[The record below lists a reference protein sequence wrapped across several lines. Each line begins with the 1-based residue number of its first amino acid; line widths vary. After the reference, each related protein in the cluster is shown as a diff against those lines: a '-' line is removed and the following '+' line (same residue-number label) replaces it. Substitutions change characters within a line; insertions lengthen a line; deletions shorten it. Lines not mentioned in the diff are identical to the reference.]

1 MEIPVS
7 VIAFPKTQ
15 QRNWNPAKE
24 SHLRIYTEVDQG
36 REKKLNNPRFK
47 NLAAGQR
54 GRPLPS
60 PRAFLY
66 QISVAQDLWVPPCS
80 AIRKHHH
87 SAQGAKERKSHL
99 LQAATKKVSKFRSN
113 RSVLNTPP
121 RWHASRP
128 NLFVISEL
136 DGDERVLR
144 SFNLVS
150 SGFRSQPKVPFCF
163 LAFTEQ
169 NLWKEASISE
179 QINWERRQSTL
190 KRRKDLRPAGESKM
204 WRKSGKERRKIEK
217 RQEVK
222 ASHFM
227 QLEKATDRRLL

>member
-1 MEIPVS
+1 MTPAREVSLYKCKVCKIVEIPVS

-24 SHLRIYTEVDQG
+24 SNLRIYTEVDQG

-99 LQAATKKVSKFRSN
+99 LQAATKRTCLKVQEQQ
-113 RSVLNTPP
+113 VC
-121 RWHASRP
+121 
-128 NLFVISEL
+128 
-136 DGDERVLR
+136 
-144 SFNLVS
+144 
-150 SGFRSQPKVPFCF
+150 PKHTTKV
-163 LAFTEQ
+163 A
-169 NLWKEASISE
+169 
-179 QINWERRQSTL
+179 
-190 KRRKDLRPAGESKM
+190 RKQA
-204 WRKSGKERRKIEK
+204 
-217 RQEVK
+217 
-222 ASHFM
+222 
-227 QLEKATDRRLL
+227 